1 MVSSVRI
8 GHSPFSQNKKN
19 NLKGLRRVGPSHNSK
34 MAVRNAKHIFQWK
47 ISVENL
53 SRLSVYYEN
62 FLVGQAKFFFYLHC
76 DRNFQ
81 NFGINGK
88 QR

>member
-53 SRLSVYYEN
+53 SRLITKISWSVEPN
-62 FLVGQAKFFFYLHC
+62 FFSIYIATTISRILG
-76 DRNFQ
+76 
-81 NFGINGK
+81 
-88 QR
+88 